1 MTRPSPVTRD
11 REQVQ
16 RSGPSPCIA
25 GRAPGRRSAAGLA
38 GPGPGHHGLVK
49 RGDTVDLMTDL
60 MTDLLTDRVTERVT
74 DHVTDTVRESALAA
88 TSTRAQ
94 LVRAA
99 AHLFREQGFHGTS
112 VAQIAT
118 AAWITKSSLYHHF
131 ASKQAL
137 LAEILTETA
146 SRVTPAVEE
155 IASADLPAA
164 ERLRAA
170 ARRHVVELIHD
181 QDMVACFVE
190 EGRFLA
196 TEYRDDFVA
205 ARDRYEQSFR
215 RILEDGVRSGE
226 FRPVS
231 VSVAS
236 LAVLGMCNSVVHW
249 YQPGGAL
256 EIEAVAEQFA
266 DLAVRSLLSGQADHP
281 GLVSADPTDPTDSP
295 ASAASTAS
303 EGSIASAGSAKASLS

>member
-1 MTRPSPVTRD
+1 MQATAMTQARQGPP
-11 REQVQ
+11 
-16 RSGPSPCIA
+16 RSGHRT
-25 GRAPGRRSAAGLA
+25 RAAEPAPRRRSAGEPSDR
-38 GPGPGHHGLVK
+38 GPANHGLIEW
-49 RGDTVDLMTDL
+49 GDAQSLM
-60 MTDLLTDRVTERVT
+60 E
-74 DHVTDTVRESALAA
+74 DTALESPLAA
-88 TSTRAQ
+88 MNTRAQ
-94 LVRAA
+94 LVRSA

-118 AAWITKSSLYHHF
+118 AARITKSSVYHHF

-137 LAEILTETA
+137 LAEILTDTA

-164 ERLRAA
+164 ERLHAA
-170 ARRHVVELIHD
+170 ARHHVVELIHD

-196 TEYRDDFVA
+196 PEYRDDFVA
-205 ARDRYEQSFR
+205 ARDRYEQYFR

-231 VSVAS
+231 VSLAS

-249 YQPGGAL
+249 YQPDGPL
-256 EIEAVAEQFA
+256 DIEAVAEQFA
-266 DLAVRSLLSGQADHP
+266 DFVVRSLLSRQADNP
-281 GLVSADPTDPTDSP
+281 SLAYPALAQVS
-295 ASAASTAS
+295 
-303 EGSIASAGSAKASLS
+303 L

>member
-1 MTRPSPVTRD
+1 M
-11 REQVQ
+11 E
-16 RSGPSPCIA
+16 
-25 GRAPGRRSAAGLA
+25 
-38 GPGPGHHGLVK
+38 
-49 RGDTVDLMTDL
+49 
-60 MTDLLTDRVTERVT
+60 
-74 DHVTDTVRESALAA
+74 VRETFEMTKTVIESTQAA
-88 TSTRAQ
+88 MSTREQ

-99 AHLFREQGFHGTS
+99 ARLFREQGFHGTS
-112 VAQIAT
+112 VAEIAS

-131 ASKQAL
+131 ESKQAL

-146 SRVTPAVEE
+146 SRVTPAVEA

-170 ARRHVVELIHD
+170 AKCHVVELIHD

-196 TEYRDDFVA
+196 PEYRDSFVA

-215 RILEDGVRSGE
+215 RILADGVGSGE

-231 VSVAS
+231 VRLAS

-249 YQPGGAL
+249 YQPSGDL
-256 EIEAVAEQFA
+256 DVDAVAEQFA
-266 DLAVRSLLSGQADHP
+266 DLTVRSLLSGAGDGSP
-281 GLVSADPTDPTDSP
+281 GPREAAEDGVSGVHAGGAQPGDLPLVGSRASKRLSP
-295 ASAASTAS
+295 
-303 EGSIASAGSAKASLS
+303 

>member
-1 MTRPSPVTRD
+1 MSQAGVLERTDVILGTR
-11 REQVQ
+11 Q
-16 RSGPSPCIA
+16 
-25 GRAPGRRSAAGLA
+25 
-38 GPGPGHHGLVK
+38 
-49 RGDTVDLMTDL
+49 
-60 MTDLLTDRVTERVT
+60 
-74 DHVTDTVRESALAA
+74 
-88 TSTRAQ
+88 Q

-112 VAQIAT
+112 VAEIAT

-131 ASKQAL
+131 PSKQAL
-137 LAEILTETA
+137 LAQILTDTA

-164 ERLRAA
+164 DRLRAA
-170 ARRHVVELIHD
+170 AHHHIVELIRD

-196 TEYRDDFVA
+196 AGYRTDFVA

-215 RILEDGVRSGE
+215 RILQEGVRDGE

-236 LAVLGMCNSVVHW
+236 LAVLGLCNSVVHW
-249 YQPGGAL
+249 YHPGGPL
-256 EIEAVAEQFA
+256 GVEDVAEQFA
-266 DLAVRSLLSGQADHP
+266 DLAVRSLLSDA
-281 GLVSADPTDPTDSP
+281 P
-295 ASAASTAS
+295 AEAPA
-303 EGSIASAGSAKASLS
+303 

>member
-1 MTRPSPVTRD
+1 MRHAGPVTHTGP
-11 REQVQ
+11 VTHAGAVTH
-16 RSGPSPCIA
+16 SGPVTHAISI
-25 GRAPGRRSAAGLA
+25 
-38 GPGPGHHGLVK
+38 
-49 RGDTVDLMTDL
+49 T
-60 MTDLLTDRVTERVT
+60 RV
-74 DHVTDTVRESALAA
+74 
-88 TSTRAQ
+88 Q

-112 VAQIAT
+112 VAEIAT
-118 AAWITKSSLYHHF
+118 ATWITKSSLYHHF

-155 IASADLPAA
+155 IAAAHLPAA
-164 ERLRAA
+164 VRLRAA
-170 ARRHVVELIHD
+170 ARHHVVELIHD

-196 TEYRDDFVA
+196 PEYRDDFVA

-215 RILEDGVRSGE
+215 RILQDGVRSGE

-231 VSVAS
+231 VSLAS

-256 EIEAVAEQFA
+256 DIEAVAEQFA
-266 DLAVRSLLSGQADHP
+266 DLVVRSMLSGQADNP
-281 GLVSADPTDPTDSP
+281 PPAAANSQDSAD
-295 ASAASTAS
+295 SAESTAF
-303 EGSIASAGSAKASLS
+303 ATVSL